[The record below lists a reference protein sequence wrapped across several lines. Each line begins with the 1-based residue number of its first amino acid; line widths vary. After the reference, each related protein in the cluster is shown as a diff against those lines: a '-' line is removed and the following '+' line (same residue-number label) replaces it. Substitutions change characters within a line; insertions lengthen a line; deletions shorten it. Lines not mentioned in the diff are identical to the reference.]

1 MRYIFL
7 IFSLLT
13 FSCASNLLTYNIY
26 ERTDRV
32 DLMLSFD
39 APYEG
44 SISQKKGENIITLS
58 LSDLSYDALI
68 EKNIDSKILQELTI
82 EPVGQTLQ
90 IVLKSADDIAVIASK
105 TVDGFGLRIR
115 AKPIIL
121 PAKVQNTPLLQSA
134 NQRTVATENS
144 LDFRYFSVIIV
155 LLILLAFMFWLKK
168 RVTKSTLKMQKK
180 GSWLFNSSMQDDA
193 KNSVKVLHKKPID
206 DKNCVVL
213 LEFAGVKYLVIT
225 GNSNLLLERFSN
237 DEIQS
242 SSDFEKAF
250 EENRKK
256 LDDFLKLQDDKNFD
270 EYKAKA
276 SKDHSALLDRY

>member
-1 MRYIFL
+1 MRYILL

-13 FSCASNLLTYNIY
+13 LSFASNLLTYNIY

-68 EKNIDSKILQELTI
+68 EKSIDSKILQEITI

-90 IVLKSADDIAVIASK
+90 IVLKSVDTIAVIASK

-115 AKPIIL
+115 AKPISM
-121 PAKVQNTPLLQSA
+121 PAKTQNTPPLQSA
-134 NQRTVATENS
+134 NQSVVSANNS

-155 LLILLAFMFWLKK
+155 LLVLLAFMFWLKK
-168 RVTKSTLKMQKK
+168 RVATSTTKMQKK
-180 GSWLFNSSMQDDA
+180 GSWLFNSSMQKDG
-193 KNSVKVLHKKPID
+193 KNGAQVLHKKPID

-213 LEFAGVKYLVIT
+213 LEFAGIKYLVIT
-225 GNSNLLLERFSN
+225 GNSNLLLERFAN
-237 DEIQS
+237 NEIQN

-256 LDDFLKLQDDKNFD
+256 LDDFLKLQDDKSFD
-270 EYKAKA
+270 NYKAKA
-276 SKDHSALLDRY
+276 SKDHGELLDRY